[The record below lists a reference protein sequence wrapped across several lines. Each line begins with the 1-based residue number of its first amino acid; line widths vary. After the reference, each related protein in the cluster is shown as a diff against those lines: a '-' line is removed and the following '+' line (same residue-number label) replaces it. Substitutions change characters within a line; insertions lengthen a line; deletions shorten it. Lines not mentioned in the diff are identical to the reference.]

1 MQVTYLC
8 AVYSVFK
15 DRRDDFCPSIGR
27 QREGIFLDPLSKK
40 IKKIFLDN
48 KKAAAFN
55 VKTAAKTEYIMLLV
69 SKKLRSHNK
78 LCDRNYLSAFSSQ

>member
-48 KKAAAFN
+48 KKSRCFQCEN
-55 VKTAAKTEYIMLLV
+55 SGKTRVYYVIG
-69 SKKLRSHNK
+69 
-78 LCDRNYLSAFSSQ
+78 NYLSAFSSQ